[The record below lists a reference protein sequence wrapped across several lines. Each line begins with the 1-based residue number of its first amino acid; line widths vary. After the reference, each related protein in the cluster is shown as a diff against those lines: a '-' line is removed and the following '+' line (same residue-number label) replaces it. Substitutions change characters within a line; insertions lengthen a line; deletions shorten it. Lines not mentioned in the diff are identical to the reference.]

1 MNFKADGPVLDLSAF
16 VFELKLRTCF
26 IFLQILDGIP
36 EQLAKKEKK
45 YKISYN
51 AVKIVDNYKDTAYNI
66 STNFPTFHT

>member
-26 IFLQILDGIP
+26 IFFTNTII
-36 EQLAKKEKK
+36 KK

-51 AVKIVDNYKDTAYNI
+51 AVEIVDNYKDTAYNI
-66 STNFPTFHT
+66 STNFPTFHTLKWRCFNGN